1 MDRSI
6 VANVDGNMR
15 TPGIVGRTK
24 EQEIKRLIL
33 INGDDLGLG
42 VATTK
47 PCNVI
52 LPFLTA
58 SFSQSAWLG
67 DESASFPR

>member
-6 VANVDGNMR
+6 VANVDSNMR

-33 INGDDLGLG
+33 INGDRVLGI
-42 VATTK
+42 V
-47 PCNVI
+47 P
-52 LPFLTA
+52 
-58 SFSQSAWLG
+58 
-67 DESASFPR
+67 

>member
-1 MDRSI
+1 VLWRSWR
-6 VANVDGNMR
+6 A
-15 TPGIVGRTK
+15 TK

-47 PCNVI
+47 PM
-52 LPFLTA
+52 
-58 SFSQSAWLG
+58 
-67 DESASFPR
+67 